1 MSAIGKSFRSLQE
14 VYGAENRKTAKS
26 VLIALKN
33 PDHSHCLMFV
43 GPSGCGKTALARL
56 AAAELGALDLSNP
69 TASHDY
75 RELNASDF
83 RGIDTI
89 RELRRLLPLSPTKG
103 KARVWLLDECHMLT
117 REAQE
122 ALLKCLDNCP
132 PTAYI
137 FLATTEPNALRIT
150 IQRRCSVYEMHP
162 LDEDEMEK
170 FLEEKYG
177 AVIDAEVRKEIALES
192 MGSPGVA
199 ISIAD
204 KVRLVPPRLQKS
216 QVSGLASESDEF
228 IKLAQTILK
237 KSGTR
242 NGWRE
247 VSDLIVS
254 IQKSNAIRPESLRI
268 KLIHY
273 FTKVMLSGSR
283 DADAAFLVAST
294 LYENYQGLG
303 WPDVVIPLYFINQS
317 KKQ

>member
-1 MSAIGKSFRSLQE
+1 MSAVGKSFRSLQE
-14 VYGAENRKTAKS
+14 VYGQENRKTAKS

-33 PDHSHCLMFV
+33 KDHNHCMMFV

-56 AAAELGALDLSNP
+56 VAQELGALDLSSP
-69 TASHDY
+69 GTSYDY
-75 RELNASDF
+75 SEWNASDF
-83 RGIDTI
+83 RGIDSI
-89 RELRRLLPLSPTKG
+89 RELRRLLPLSPSKG

-137 FLATTEPNALRIT
+137 LLATTEPSALKIT
-150 IQRRCSVYEMHP
+150 VQRRCSVYEMKP
-162 LDEDEMEK
+162 LDEDEMED
-170 FLEEKYG
+170 FLKARYG
-177 AVIDAEVRKEIALES
+177 TEIDADVLKEIALES

-216 QVSGLASESDEF
+216 QVAGLASESDEF
-228 IKLAQTILK
+228 VKLAQTILK

-242 NGWRE
+242 TGWSE
-247 VSDLIVS
+247 ISAILS
-254 IQKSNAIRPESLRI
+254 NIQKTNSIRPESLRI

-273 FTKVMLSGSR
+273 FTKVMMSQNR
-283 DADAAFLVAST
+283 DADAAFIVASA
-294 LYENYQGLG
+294 LYENYQGIG
-303 WPDVVIPLYFINQS
+303 WPDVIIPLYFVNQS
-317 KKQ
+317 KK